1 MKKVS
6 FELLEGLIA
15 SPAEEEGNE
24 NRPRLAR
31 AAWQVYENELT
42 ARQKLCI
49 ELCAL
54 RGMTVAEAA
63 HQLGISPQAV
73 HRHLVAGKK
82 RMSDILHYCLT
93 MLY

>member
-15 SPAEEEGNE
+15 SPAEDEGNE

-63 HQLGISPQAV
+63 HQLGISPQ
-73 HRHLVAGKK
+73 
-82 RMSDILHYCLT
+82 T
-93 MLY
+93 M